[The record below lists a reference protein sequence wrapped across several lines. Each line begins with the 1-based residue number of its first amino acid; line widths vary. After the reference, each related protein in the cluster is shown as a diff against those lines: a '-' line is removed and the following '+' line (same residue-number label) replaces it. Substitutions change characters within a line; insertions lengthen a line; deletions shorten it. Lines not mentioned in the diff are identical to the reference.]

1 MSIKKVIILGG
12 AGFLGS
18 QVAAALNH
26 EEGVELTY
34 ADVVTNPEVN
44 TEYIQL
50 NLLDPESLQRLGEFD
65 VVVNCTGQV
74 TSPFN
79 LCYRLNTVGIQNLLG
94 ALSKTSTR
102 VIQISTT
109 AVYGSGDHFD
119 ESSPLN
125 PETNYATAKATAEY
139 LLSFELGESRLI
151 TLRLSNLY
159 GPGQQ
164 KGITAYLLRSFASDR
179 KLQFNND
186 GNLIRSFMHVQDAA
200 KLIAHCS
207 RESDMGGIFNIKG
220 PDSFSVKG
228 LIEGFEREFR
238 MTFQKEFAE
247 NDPWENIRDLD
258 DSRIRS
264 MMDMNFEHDIMGH
277 FKQMVEGHQHG

>member
-1 MSIKKVIILGG
+1 MTKRVLILGG

-18 QVAAALNH
+18 QVAAVLTH
-26 EEGVELTY
+26 EVGVELAY
-34 ADVVTNPEVN
+34 ADVVTNPVVN

-50 NLLDPESLQRLGEFD
+50 NLLDPESLQRIGEFD

-79 LCYRLNTVGIQNLLG
+79 LCYRLNTVGIRNLLG

-109 AVYGSGDHFD
+109 AVYGSGDHFN

-125 PETNYATAKATAEY
+125 PETKYATAKATAEF
-139 LLSFELGESRLI
+139 LLSYELGESRLT

-179 KLQFNND
+179 KLQFNNN
-186 GNLIRSFMHVQDAA
+186 GNLIRSFLHVQDAA
-200 KLIAHCS
+200 NLIAHCALA
-207 RESDMGGIFNIKG
+207 SDMSGIYNIKG
-220 PDSFSVKG
+220 PDLFSVKG
-228 LIEGFEREFR
+228 LIEAFEREFN
-238 MTFQKEFAE
+238 MSFNKEFAE
-247 NDPWENIRDLD
+247 SDPWENIRDLD

-264 MMDMNFEHDIMGH
+264 MMDVNFEHDIMGH
-277 FKQMVEGHQHG
+277 FKQTVEGSKHG